1 MWEAERLERVEAD
14 KIWEELNGS
23 MPNDNIIIESKNTGK
38 VSATELHGRRSKNKE
53 GASRPRKARPL
64 REDN

>member
-23 MPNDNIIIESKNTGK
+23 MNGDTPGDGDREEVMKDDK
-38 VSATELHGRRSKNKE
+38 RKEKPQRSKEK
-53 GASRPRKARPL
+53 ASK
-64 REDN
+64 